1 LDLSSSTNSSVQ
13 LQQQYPQ
20 QHIII
25 HRPLSALNE
34 DSSPDDGYHDEHQQV
49 PLNAVRLRFPPLNFG
64 RNRSMEDIV
73 SNNKH
78 EQQHRSSSFTDERQ
92 QNLSLREDKKLKR
105 SSDGAL
111 LDLLDTSAESYRRSN
126 TIKNELLYPSTTQH
140 RSLNDLTN
148 RTSNRGKTN
157 RFIIDLSI
165 FTLSHANMI
174 FD

>member
-1 LDLSSSTNSSVQ
+1 
-13 LQQQYPQ
+13 
-20 QHIII
+20 
-25 HRPLSALNE
+25 
-34 DSSPDDGYHDEHQQV
+34 
-49 PLNAVRLRFPPLNFG
+49 
-64 RNRSMEDIV
+64 MEDIV

-78 EQQHRSSSFTDERQ
+78 EQQQHRSSSFTDERQ

-111 LDLLDTSAESYRRSN
+111 LDLFDTSTESYRRSN